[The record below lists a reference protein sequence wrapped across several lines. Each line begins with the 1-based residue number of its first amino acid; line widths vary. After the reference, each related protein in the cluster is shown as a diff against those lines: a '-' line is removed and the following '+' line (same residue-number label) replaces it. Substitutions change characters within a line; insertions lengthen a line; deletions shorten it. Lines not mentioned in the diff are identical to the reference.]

1 MRVRIA
7 LAFALALSLLAGGMA
22 AGGTAP
28 ATATTGST
36 GPVVVTVIDT
46 GVLATHQE
54 FNYGGASSTTDQ
66 FVGWWDFSDGALPAF
81 GQTWDTTPANPFD
94 PNGHGTATASSAVG
108 LNVSSTKYKSAAP
121 GFKLAVAKVGDNDGA
136 ITGDLAAAVRWARVS
151 VKTDIINMS
160 IGAIVPFPAAF
171 DREFYNEVRLARLA
185 GILVVVA
192 NGNGW
197 ANFGLL
203 PAEPGAT
210 VPYGN
215 SPDVLGVG
223 ASNLDG
229 ALVTTDP
236 EVAAAYTQRL
246 ASRKCN
252 TCYSDISGTS
262 FSSPYTAGFAA
273 RLMQTNRDNGF
284 PGHPDYIET
293 LIKYSAR
300 DTAMPPTTE
309 GYGVIDAAQLAA
321 ANAHAAAGTLPTRPV
336 PDPNALYVDT
346 VQATADQA
354 WVEYLG
360 GPRATNLVRTNQGT
374 SNAFGTIGTSSP
386 SLSEAESYNITVTG
400 GTLVTA
406 DLTYAVPDAVN
417 DVDVW
422 VFYNATGS
430 TFNGRQLVASSATG
444 AGVPEHVEFAAPAT
458 GTYQIVVTG
467 YSIATPQAVT
477 LTSSATLTPSWQD
490 YVVHNY
496 TFTL

>member
-7 LAFALALSLLAGGMA
+7 LALALALALSLLGGGMA
-22 AGGTAP
+22 AVS
-28 ATATTGST
+28 ATTGST
-36 GPVVVTVIDT
+36 GPVIVTMIDT
-46 GVLATHQE
+46 GVRASHQE
-54 FNYGGASSTTDQ
+54 FNYGGSTSTTDQ
-66 FVGWWDFSDGALPAF
+66 FVGWWDFSTGALPTF
-81 GQTWDTTPANPFD
+81 GQTWDATPADPFD
-94 PNGHGTATASSAVG
+94 PHGHGTATASSAVG
-108 LNVSSTKYKSAAP
+108 LNVDATKYKSAAP
-121 GFKLAVAKVGDNDGA
+121 GFKLAVAKVGDAGGA
-136 ITGDLAAAVRWARVS
+136 ITGDLAAAVRWARES
-151 VKTDIINMS
+151 VKTDIISMS

-171 DREFYNEVRLARLA
+171 DRDFYNEVRLARLA
-185 GILVVVA
+185 GILVVVS

-203 PAEPGAT
+203 PGEPGAT

-215 SPDVLGVG
+215 SPDLLGVG
-223 ASNLDG
+223 ASDLQG

-246 ASRKCN
+246 ACRSSN
-252 TCYSDISGTS
+252 TCYANISGTS
-262 FSSPYTAGFAA
+262 FSAPYTAGFAA

-284 PGHPDYIET
+284 PGDPGYIET
-293 LIKYSAR
+293 LVKYAAR
-300 DTAMPPTTE
+300 DTVLPPTTE
-309 GYGVIDAAQLAA
+309 GYGVVDAAQLAA
-321 ANAHAAAGTLPTRPV
+321 ANAHAAAGTLPARPT
-336 PDPNALYVDT
+336 PDSNALYVDT
-346 VQATADQA
+346 VQRTADQA

-360 GPRATNLVRTNQGT
+360 GPRASNLVRTNTGT
-374 SNAFGTIGTSSP
+374 GNAFGTIGTSSP
-386 SLSEAESYNITVTG
+386 SVSEAESYDVTVTG

-430 TFNGRQLVASSATG
+430 TFNGTQLVAYSATG

-477 LTSSATLTPSWQD
+477 LTSSATLTPSFQD

-496 TFTL
+496 TFAL